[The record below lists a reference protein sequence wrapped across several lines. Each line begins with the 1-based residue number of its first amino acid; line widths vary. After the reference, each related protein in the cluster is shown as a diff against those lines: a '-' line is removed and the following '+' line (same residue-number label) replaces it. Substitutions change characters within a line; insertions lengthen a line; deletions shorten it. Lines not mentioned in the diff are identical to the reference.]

1 MEDIKMP
8 VCYWCEDKNGNA
20 TDDFG
25 VSAVKRNYD
34 FEAMAE
40 ELENRIRE
48 LLGKNVLVTIS
59 EVEDVEGSYYKPEEE
74 K

>member
-8 VCYWCEDKNGNA
+8 VYYWCEDKDGNA

-34 FEAMAE
+34 FDEMFK
-40 ELENRIRE
+40 ELENRICE
-48 LLGKNVLVTIS
+48 ILGKNVSITIS
-59 EVEDVEGSYYKPEEE
+59 EVEEE
-74 K
+74 

>member
-1 MEDIKMP
+1 MKDIKMA
-8 VCYWCEDKNGNA
+8 VYGYDASEH
-20 TDDFG
+20 DDIDG
-25 VSAVKRNYD
+25 DEYVYD

-48 LLGKNVLVTIS
+48 LLGKNVLITIS